1 MPLARQPIITAAYDA
16 LREHGLAGLSMRRLA
31 NDLDVQP
38 GALYYHVASKQD
50 LVAAVGEHIV
60 GGAGRVADGPEDAAR
75 QLRALLLDVRDG
87 ADVISFVYAYRPAA
101 LLPFAHLG
109 DTLIRFVLGFVA
121 VEQNR
126 SELVRA
132 QILEPAP
139 AEDDVFHAAVQAI
152 VRGPACQL
160 R

>member
-1 MPLARQPIITAAYDA
+1 
-16 LREHGLAGLSMRRLA
+16 MRRLA

-50 LVAAVGEHIV
+50 LVAAVGEQILAA
-60 GGAGRVADGPEDAAR
+60 AGPIATDSAEAAEE
-75 QLRALLLDVRDG
+75 LRALLLDVRDG

-126 SELVRA
+126 AELIRA
-132 QILEPAP
+132 HILEPAP
-139 AEDDVFHAAVQAI
+139 AEDDAFRAAVQAI
-152 VRGPACQL
+152 VTGSSHQSR
-160 R
+160 